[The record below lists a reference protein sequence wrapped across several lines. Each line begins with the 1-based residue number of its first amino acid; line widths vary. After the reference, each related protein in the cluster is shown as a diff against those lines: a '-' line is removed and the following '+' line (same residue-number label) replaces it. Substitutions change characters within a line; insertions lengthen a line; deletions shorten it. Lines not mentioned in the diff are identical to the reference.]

1 MRIGLMS
8 GYERS
13 FDNAVGMVL
22 DAIKDFPPAV
32 ALRALQRSIELTNAV
47 LESAATGKA
56 LDTLIDLDSL
66 ESVPGLEETLAALLD
81 VEPDVPTA
89 TGIALAALKV
99 KLRECESPTAG
110 EQ

>member
-1 MRIGLMS
+1 MS

-13 FDNAVGMVL
+13 FDNAVQVVL
-22 DAIKDFPPAV
+22 EAIKDFSPAV
-32 ALRALQRSIELTNAV
+32 ALRALQRSIELTNAL
-47 LESAATGKA
+47 LESAATGRA

-66 ESVPGLEETLAALLD
+66 EFVPGLEETLAELMD

-99 KLRECESPTAG
+99 KLRESESPMPG